1 MTFFYNDKT
10 GECVLHSKT
19 FKYSQPE
26 LNSGNWNMYLFEVA
40 GSRCLSNVPKFL
52 YYRNLDLCYNFN
64 AEHYIDYTGHII
76 PTCSSYGAELL
87 RIDSQDRQTYVEYI
101 LEGRPTLRVA
111 IQGRSVSPWFV
122 WTLFDGSPLSYTN
135 WRLPGPKTGDYYIQI
150 FKDDQWTEQVNF
162 NVDKNA
168 IFLCEIR

>member
-26 LNSGNWNMYLFEVA
+26 LNSGNWNMYLFEV
-40 GSRCLSNVPKFL
+40 
-52 YYRNLDLCYNFN
+52 
-64 AEHYIDYTGHII
+64 
-76 PTCSSYGAELL
+76 
-87 RIDSQDRQTYVEYI
+87 
-101 LEGRPTLRVA
+101 EGRPTLRVA